1 MSRAFRFNG
10 MPSACYREFFCF
22 GSCGGRCPKVK
33 IFERLGH
40 KPLCV
45 YPKSF
50 YKTKRDKNQ
59 AKNYP
64 KSKKILIWDK
74 RLQKQKINSVHLIDR
89 LAIQESLQVVS
100 GHVDQADSGLDR

>member
-1 MSRAFRFNG
+1 MDKSQA
-10 MPSACYREFFCF
+10 
-22 GSCGGRCPKVK
+22 KT
-33 IFERLGH
+33 
-40 KPLCV
+40 

-59 AKNYP
+59 AKTYP
-64 KSKKILIWDK
+64 KSKIILIWDK
-74 RLQKQKINSVHLIDR
+74 RLQKQSNNSVHLIDR